1 MAGTAAEQAVG
12 LAKPVL
18 QLPGQGPQ
26 FTASFAEAQRR
37 LLGPTVFC
45 APGDSGS
52 QDNLFSL
59 CTTGP
64 EAAEA
69 NPSRPRLP
77 KAVPHRSTAQVG
89 QQRRWSEN
97 GFSHW
102 RPLPINSTMTAGTE
116 PTWKRW
122 LDRLLMLNVLV
133 VILGAGFFVAAVVA
147 QSQGQS
153 GPMDLFQRLWQPLF
167 TPAISLL
174 IMAAVLSGIVSWW
187 QRRGL
192 KQGSGSGS

>member
-37 LLGPTVFC
+37 LLGPQCF
-45 APGDSGS
+45 APRATAAARTT
-52 QDNLFSL
+52 FRL
-59 CTTGP
+59 CRTGP